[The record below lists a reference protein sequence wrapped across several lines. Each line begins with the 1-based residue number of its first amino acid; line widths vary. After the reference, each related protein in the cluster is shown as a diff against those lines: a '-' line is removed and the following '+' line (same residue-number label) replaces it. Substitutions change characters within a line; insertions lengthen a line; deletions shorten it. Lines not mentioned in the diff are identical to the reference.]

1 MTTMNIP
8 SPSLKSHGKSGVS
21 ALPAGVGD
29 QSIDSVGAVE
39 SLPVQQF
46 IWGAGMECSFLP
58 HMNVDQ
64 FEWTQ
69 HNQFWKEDFR
79 RAREEAGIT
88 NLRYAFPWHVLEPTP
103 GKFDWSYA
111 DERMAELQKLGINV
125 MLDVMHFGTP
135 TWLKQ
140 AVGDPEFPEA
150 LERFA
155 EAMVTRYRSQVKI
168 WCPFNEPLVSALFSG
183 DLGFW
188 PPYHRKWRGY
198 MPVLSRIVQGV
209 SRGIKAI
216 RRAMPEATVLLCD
229 ASENFKTRV
238 DHLQPE
244 VRRRNLR
251 RFIVM
256 DLLTGRVDRDHP
268 LHAWL
273 HSYGMSELDLQ
284 WFRTNPQQPD
294 ILGLDYYPHSDW
306 QLDVVGNGV
315 VKQRRADNP
324 VGLYGV
330 SVAYYNRYNIP
341 LMLTETSIE
350 GKPINREI
358 WLDRTLDEIQQLRE
372 EGIPMLGFIWWP
384 LLDQL
389 DWDGAMTH
397 RIGKIHEV
405 GLFNLHRQPD
415 GTLKRS
421 STPLI
426 RLFKQAAAGGEA
438 RVGKLTKV
446 VRSAGMD
453 ETQTPLSTSENW
465 DELEGGV
472 NGGGVA
478 TLAGAADTVAGAAGE
493 VTASRSRLATDTPPA
508 NATASDKYTDKFGI
522 VVFSHLRWG
531 FVWQRPQQFL
541 SRFAKKHA
549 VLFIEEPFFDRH
561 EGAEPELQ
569 FHRVMPNVTVACPHL
584 APSWNT
590 NPELPNLLRRFAH
603 QAIDQMNENG
613 EFDKPILWYY
623 SPMDA
628 SWSLGHFE
636 NRGIVYD
643 SMDEL
648 SQFTGAPPSLVAN
661 ERRLMQ
667 HSDVVFTGGYE
678 LFLKKKEQHHNVHFF
693 GCGVEF
699 DHFNQ
704 AQDPA
709 TSIPPDIDFMNRP
722 ILGWFGVVDERVDY
736 AMVGEMARMRPD
748 WSFAMVGPVVKVDP
762 NLLPHSQNLF
772 WLGGRDYS
780 VLPNYCRAFDINMMC
795 FAINAATQF
804 INPTKALEYLATGKP
819 VISTPVKDVVTQYS
833 DLVEI
838 VKTAEEFV
846 AAADHALHNP
856 DRARIQRGIE
866 RAQQCSWES
875 TVRTMQDLIK
885 QAVSKSDRPSRKK
898 VEALLS
904 FEDGK
909 AYHYTPTQGS

>member
-1 MTTMNIP
+1 MSESVVPSRMNGRSGSGH
-8 SPSLKSHGKSGVS
+8 SPASYLDDVSSL
-21 ALPAGVGD
+21 
-29 QSIDSVGAVE
+29 E
-39 SLPVQQF
+39 SLPVKEF
-46 IWGAGMECSFLP
+46 IFGAGMECSFLP
-58 HMNVDQ
+58 HMKVDQ

-69 HNQFWKEDFR
+69 HDKFWKEDLR

-88 NLRYAFPWHVLEPTP
+88 HLRYAFPWHVLEPSR
-103 GKFDWSYA
+103 GEYQWAYA
-111 DERMAELQKLGINV
+111 DERMAEFAKLGINV
-125 MLDVMHFGTP
+125 LMDVMHFGTP
-135 TWLKQ
+135 TWLSQ

-150 LERFA
+150 LERFT
-155 EAMVTRYRSQVKI
+155 EAFVTRYRQQVKI

-188 PPYHRKWRGY
+188 PPYQRKWRGY
-198 MPVLSRIVQGV
+198 MPVLTRVVQAV
-209 SRGIKAI
+209 SRGIRAI
-216 RRAMPEATVLLCD
+216 RRVMPEATVLLCD
-229 ASENFKTRV
+229 AAENYKTR
-238 DHLQPE
+238 DDSLQGE
-244 VRRRNLR
+244 CRRRNLR

-256 DLLTGRVDRDHP
+256 DLLMGRVDRDHP
-268 LHAWL
+268 LHSWVTN
-273 HSYGMSELDLQ
+273 YGMSELDLQ
-284 WFRTNPQQPD
+284 WFRSNPQAPD
-294 ILGLDYYPHSDW
+294 IFGLDYYPHSDW
-306 QLDVVGNGV
+306 QLEKHGHT
-315 VKQRRADNP
+315 VKQRRADVP
-324 VGLYGV
+324 LGLYGI
-330 SVAYYNRYNIP
+330 SNAYYDRYGIP

-358 WLDRTLDEIQQLRE
+358 WLDRTLDDIKQLRE
-372 EGIPMLGFIWWP
+372 EGVPMLGAIWWP

-405 GLFNLHRQPD
+405 GLFNLHRQAD

-426 RLFKQAAAGGEA
+426 KMFKQAVAEGEERIGRLEKVLRSGGMESQEA
-438 RVGKLTKV
+438 LATI
-446 VRSAGMD
+446 
-453 ETQTPLSTSENW
+453 ENW
-465 DELEGGV
+465 DEEAEVDLARGATATKV
-472 NGGGVA
+472 KTSAVA
-478 TLAGAADTVAGAAGE
+478 KQ
-493 VTASRSRLATDTPPA
+493 TPPA
-508 NATASDKYTDKFGI
+508 RETLEAKATDRYGV

-541 SRFAKKHA
+541 SRFAKKHN

-590 NPELPNLLRRFAH
+590 NPGLPELLRKFAH
-603 QAIDQMNENG
+603 QAIEQMNETG
-613 EFDKPILWYY
+613 DFDKPLLWYY
-623 SPMDA
+623 SPMDS

-648 SQFTGAPPSLVAN
+648 SQFTGAPPSLIAN
-661 ERRLMQ
+661 EKRLMD

-678 LFLKKKEQHHNVHFF
+678 LYLKKKQQHPNVHFF

-699 DHFNQ
+699 THFNQ
-704 AQDPA
+704 AADPS

-762 NLLPHSQNLF
+762 NLLPHSPNLY

-795 FAINAATQF
+795 FAINAATQY

-833 DLVEI
+833 DTVEI

-846 AAADHALHNP
+846 EAAGRLLHNP
-856 DRARIQRGIE
+856 PKDRIE
-866 RAQQCSWES
+866 RGLAKAQQSSWES
-875 TVRTMQDLIK
+875 TVKTMQDIIK
-885 QAVSKSDRPSRKK
+885 TAISKGDRLSAKK
-898 VEALLS
+898 VEPLPK
-904 FEDGK
+904 FDNEK

>member
-1 MTTMNIP
+1 MSLTNLDHPEVNASRKP
-8 SPSLKSHGKSGVS
+8 SDLPRPELISTPEDFSAVS
-21 ALPAGVGD
+21 ALP
-29 QSIDSVGAVE
+29 
-39 SLPVQQF
+39 VQEF

-58 HMNVDQ
+58 HMKVDQ

-69 HNQFWKEDFR
+69 HDRFWKEDLR

-88 NLRYAFPWHVLEPTP
+88 HMRYAFPWHVLEPRR
-103 GKFDWSYA
+103 GEFDWSYSDA
-111 DERMAELQKLGINV
+111 RMAEFDKLGIDV
-125 MLDVMHFGTP
+125 LLDVMHFGTP
-135 TWLKQ
+135 TWLTQ

-155 EAMVTRYRSQVKI
+155 EALVGRYAGQVKI

-198 MPVLSRIVQGV
+198 MPVLSRIVQAV
-209 SRGIKAI
+209 SRGIRAI
-216 RRAMPEATVLLCD
+216 RRVAPDATVLLCD

-238 DHLQPE
+238 ESLQTE
-244 VRRRNLR
+244 CRRRNTR

-268 LHAWL
+268 LYTWL
-273 HSYGMSELDLQ
+273 HNYGMSELDLQ
-284 WFRTNPQQPD
+284 WFRTHPQQPD

-306 QLDVVGNGV
+306 QLDMVAGV
-315 VKQRRADNP
+315 VKQTRANNP

-330 SVAYYNRYNIP
+330 AQAYYNRYNLP
-341 LMLTETSIE
+341 MMLTETSIE

-358 WLDRTLDEIQQLRE
+358 WLDRTLDDIRQLRE

-405 GLFNLHRQPD
+405 GLFNLHRQLD

-426 RLFKQAAAGGEA
+426 KMFKQAVAEGEQ
-438 RVGKLTKV
+438 RIGKLEKV
-446 VRSAGMD
+446 VRGAGVD
-453 ETQTPLSTSENW
+453 VLQTPLSSTETW
-465 DELEGGV
+465 DDDAAPG
-472 NGGGVA
+472 A
-478 TLAGAADTVAGAAGE
+478 TADTAVDSPSALKKVKPKTVAPASPE
-493 VTASRSRLATDTPPA
+493 ESYSRSTGR
-508 NATASDKYTDKFGI
+508 YGI

-541 SRFAKKHA
+541 SRFAKKHT
-549 VLFIEEPFFDRH
+549 VLFIEEPFFDRG
-561 EGAEPELQ
+561 EGGEPELQ

-590 NPELPNLLRRFAH
+590 SKDLPELLRKLAA

-613 EFDKPILWYY
+613 EFDQPLLWYY
-623 SPMDA
+623 SPMDS
-628 SWSLGHFE
+628 SWSLGHFA

-648 SQFTGAPPSLVAN
+648 SQFTGAPPSLIAN
-661 ERRLMQ
+661 EKRLMD

-678 LFLKKKEQHHNVHFF
+678 LYLKKKEQHPNVHFF

-699 DHFNQ
+699 SHFNQ
-704 AQDPA
+704 AADPS

-736 AMVGEMARMRPD
+736 NMVGEMARLRPD

-762 NLLPHSQNLF
+762 NLLPHAPNLY

-833 DLVEI
+833 DTVEI

-846 AAADHALHNP
+846 EAAGRLLHSAPAD
-856 DRARIQRGIE
+856 RIQRGLE
-866 RAQQCSWES
+866 KAQQSSWES
-875 TVRTMQDLIK
+875 TVKTMQDLIK
-885 QAVSKSDRPSRKK
+885 DAITKEDRPSTRR
-898 VEALLS
+898 VDALPA
-904 FEDGK
+904 FDDK
-909 AYHYTPTQGS
+909 AYSYTPTQGS